1 MMTNLEKMMAS
12 RSELEL
18 KVLDF
23 LRDTGEPID
32 LEYYID
38 VNNYHVLREFAEA
51 YSPDTEGHSP
61 YNPQG
66 DADLQLRINKF
77 ISIYENDKRGINH
90 SYSDFNLVIDLIGE
104 LGL

>member
-1 MMTNLEKMMAS
+1 MTNLEKMMAS
-12 RSELEL
+12 RTELEL

-32 LEYYID
+32 LECYID
-38 VNNYHVLREFAEA
+38 VNDYHVLREFAEDYA
-51 YSPDTEGHSP
+51 PDSDGISP
-61 YNPQG
+61 YNSER

-77 ISIYENDKRGINH
+77 ISIYENDKRGIDH

>member
-1 MMTNLEKMMAS
+1 MTNLEKMMAS
-12 RSELEL
+12 RTELEL
-18 KVLDF
+18 KVLNF

-32 LEYYID
+32 LEWYID
-38 VNNYHVLREFAEA
+38 VNDYHVLREFAEG
-51 YSPDTEGHSP
+51 YSPDSDGISP
-61 YNPQG
+61 YNPER

-77 ISIYENDKRGINH
+77 ISIYENDKQGIDH